1 MGHRTYSY
9 QLEPSNFMAMG
20 FQACFV
26 LEMLRGVEEASR
38 GGGEGVGGVHSI
50 EKGIV
55 LQREW
60 K

>member
-1 MGHRTYSY
+1 
-9 QLEPSNFMAMG
+9 MG

-26 LEMLRGVEEASR
+26 LEMLSGVEEASR

-50 EKGIV
+50 EKGII
-55 LQREW
+55 LQRGW